1 MKAEEQEEAEQVAEE
16 EQSGI
21 WSMGMGPAG
30 GELYIAVRRAC
41 ATVRGFF

>member
-21 WSMGMGPAG
+21 WSMGMAG
-30 GELYIAVRRAC
+30 WGRQEASYI
-41 ATVRGFF
+41 